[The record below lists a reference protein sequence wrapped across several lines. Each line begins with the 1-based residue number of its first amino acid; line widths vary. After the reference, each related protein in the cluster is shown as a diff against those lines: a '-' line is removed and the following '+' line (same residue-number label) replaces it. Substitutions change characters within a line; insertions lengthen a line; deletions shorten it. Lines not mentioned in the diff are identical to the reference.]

1 MTLEKQSLTPDL
13 DNDAAVRQTLEHYLR
28 AFDEAWRRCGESGS
42 HGSLISRAQ
51 MAHHLA
57 LEMVSRE
64 SRPLGGADDAP
75 DDNTPF

>member
-1 MTLEKQSLTPDL
+1 MNLEKQPLAPAL

-28 AFDEAWRRCGESGS
+28 AFDEAWRRCGEAGA
-42 HGSLISRAQ
+42 HNSLISRAQ

-64 SRPLGGADDAP
+64 SRPLDGADDAP
-75 DDNTPF
+75 EDNTPF